1 MEKTE
6 LRQLVI
12 KAKQGDQE
20 AFAALYA
27 ESFNNA
33 YYTARKILRN
43 EDSAQEV
50 TQDVF
55 LIAYRDL
62 GKLETP
68 ESFFKWVQQITAFQ
82 CTNRMKKKTE
92 VLFAPVGDDADST
105 LPDVEDDNG
114 DQPDAVLE
122 REDIKQLILR
132 IVDSLPDQ
140 QRAVVLMYYYQELTI
155 QQISEVT
162 GTNENTIKSQ
172 LNYARKKIK
181 AGVEKEEEKSGVR
194 LHSIS
199 AIALFGIF
207 AKDALATAPSLTTQS
222 AILQSITQA
231 AAGTIAATTG
241 TAAAGTG
248 TATAT
253 GMTLTAKIAIGV
265 ASAVLAGGIGTGIF
279 LATRPSE
286 EPAPPPSSIV
296 QSIPAP
302 ASSSVSQPPQRDPR
316 LSERPALDFTM
327 TLPHEAEAGFDDL
340 ALLEQIA
347 GAPEY
352 TVPLLPNVD
361 EPAYIG
367 WQWETFNYGVTF
379 YSNPHTGEDSPE
391 ASELDYTRAYGPEDE
406 YRWLTIYSDRYSVF
420 GIDLGMNYEQM
431 KAAMEAT
438 FESGVFDLSRSG
450 IYDDEPD
457 VYLSYELY
465 FPGQDEMLELYIE
478 FGTDNI
484 HGKPAIV
491 ARRNYEPFL
500 EARRN
505 G

>member
-1 MEKTE
+1 MEKSE

-12 KAKQGDQE
+12 KAQQGDPN
-20 AFAALYA
+20 AFAALYG
-27 ESFNNA
+27 ESFNNV
-33 YYTARKILRN
+33 YYTAKKMLKN

-55 LIAYRDL
+55 LIVHRDL
-62 GKLETP
+62 GKLKTP
-68 ESFFKWVQQITAFQ
+68 ESFFKWVQQIAAFQ

-92 VLFAPVGDDADST
+92 VLFAPVGDDADNT
-105 LPDVEDDNG
+105 LPDVEDDNA

-132 IVDSLPDQ
+132 IVDSLPDE
-140 QRAVVLMYYYQELTI
+140 QRAAVLMFYFQELTVK
-155 QQISEVT
+155 QIAEIT
-162 GTNENTIKSQ
+162 GVAEGTIKSQ

-207 AKDALATAPSLTTQS
+207 AKDALATAPSLATQT
-222 AILQSITQA
+222 AILQSVTQ
-231 AAGTIAATTG
+231 AAGTIAATAG
-241 TAAAGTG
+241 TAAGTG
-248 TATAT
+248 AATAT

-265 ASAVLAGGIGTGIF
+265 ASVVLAGGIGTGIF

-286 EPAPPPSSIV
+286 EPASPPSSIV
-296 QSIPAP
+296 RSIPAP

-316 LSERPALDFTM
+316 LSDRPALDFTM

-347 GAPEY
+347 GAPDVY
-352 TVPLLPNVD
+352 NGLTPDPSYPSYV
-361 EPAYIG
+361 G
-367 WQWETFNYGVTF
+367 WQWESFAYGVTF
-379 YSNPHTGEDSPE
+379 YANPHTGEDSPE
-391 ASELDYTRAYGPEDE
+391 ASELDYIRAYGPEDE
-406 YRWLTIYSDRYSVF
+406 YRWLTIYSDKYSVF

-431 KAAMEAT
+431 KEAMEAT
-438 FESGVFDLSRSG
+438 FESGVFDMSRSG
-450 IYDDEPD
+450 IYDDEPG

-465 FPGQDEMLELYIE
+465 FPGQDEMLEFYIE

-484 HGKPAIV
+484 YGKPAIV